1 VAKGSYR
8 LKRIRVLEELREL
21 DPTWAD
27 QVEAMRASE
36 PQSYRKEMLKV
47 DAWISAKTGR
57 PTTLSMRRKRFGG
70 DEDPALVR
78 RVQELRKAM
87 PELTRGVDRPTVIG
101 RHAPRAPQADLG
113 GDEGWVQDRTPAF
126 PVGGLP
132 PALGHRIPAQAPER
146 TPDSEEGA
154 QEAGA
159 APDLSVLSGRVGD
172 IKKALNAGTLDG
184 HLDAVEAAERA
195 GKSRTGVLAAI
206 EGRRRALA

>member
-1 VAKGSYR
+1 MAKGSYR

-27 QVEAMRASE
+27 QVEAMRSSE

-78 RVQELRKAM
+78 RVQELREAM
-87 PELTRGVDRPTVIG
+87 PELTRGVDSPIVIG
-101 RHAPRAPQADLG
+101 GHAPRAPQADLG
-113 GDEGWVQDRTPAF
+113 GDDGWVQDRTPAF
-126 PVGGLP
+126 PVGDLP
-132 PALGHRIPAQAPER
+132 PAEGHRIPAQAPQR
-146 TPDSEEGA
+146 TPDSEEATGDS
-154 QEAGA
+154 A

-184 HLDAVEAAERA
+184 HLAAVEAAERA

-206 EGRRRALA
+206 EGRKRAIA